1 MVSAASDRTVH
12 VLDAAAGRT
21 ARVLRDA
28 HQRPVHAV
36 ALPAPSPYVSAVPM
50 GGGGGGGGGIYYDVF
65 LTTAADG
72 VVALWDLRADRCA
85 ARFSEHVNRRDSAVQ
100 ASFSPCMR
108 YIASGSEDRAAFLYD
123 IRRGTALAKLQGHHT
138 DVVSCVA
145 WNPLYPQLA
154 TASYD
159 GHIHFFTE
167 GEEGGF

>member
-1 MVSAASDRTVH
+1 MCSNSRWQ
-12 VLDAAAGRT
+12 GR
-21 ARVLRDA
+21 A
-28 HQRPVHAV
+28 
-36 ALPAPSPYVSAVPM
+36 
-50 GGGGGGGGGIYYDVF
+50 
-65 LTTAADG
+65 
-72 VVALWDLRADRCA
+72 
-85 ARFSEHVNRRDSAVQ
+85 SAVQ